1 MEMERLHHVTAIVGH
16 PQETYDFY
24 TQVLGLHLIKKTVNF
39 DDISTYHLYFADKY
53 SEEGYTMTFFNWETD
68 RCGRVGS
75 GQVGHTAFKVG
86 KGSLQN
92 WKQQLENNDVEV
104 KETERFNK
112 PTLEFTDRHGLSLAL
127 VEDDNQKDAVISGFY
142 GVEILSGRVEA
153 TRRHLV
159 DQLGLTE
166 IGESATH
173 FYYEISGADKQVI
186 AVYKSKVDRG
196 FDGVGTVHHVAWQAT
211 DRDDLVDWQ
220 TTLFET
226 GSQPTEVKDRNY
238 FESIYYREP
247 GFTIFEIATAG
258 PGFQVD
264 EDREALGKELKL
276 PPQYE
281 ANREAIEANLTPI
294 EGA

>member
-39 DDISTYHLYFADKY
+39 DDISSYHLYFADEY

-68 RCGRVGS
+68 QRGRVGS

-86 KGSLQN
+86 KGSLDG
-92 WKQQLENNDVEV
+92 WKTHLEENNVDV

-112 PTLEFTDRHGLSLAL
+112 ATLKFTDRHGLALAL
-127 VEDDNQKDAVISGFY
+127 VEDETQELASISGFY
-142 GVEILSGRVEA
+142 GVEILSGRVKA
-153 TRRHLV
+153 TSCHLV

-166 IGESATH
+166 IGENATH
-173 FYYEISGADKQVI
+173 LFYQLSGDDKHVI
-186 AVYKSKVDRG
+186 AVYKSKQNRG
-196 FDGVGTVHHVAWQAT
+196 IDGVGTVHHVAWQAA
-211 DRDDLVDWQ
+211 DRGNLIDWQ
-220 TTLFET
+220 TNLFKT
-226 GSQPTEVKDRNY
+226 GSQPTVVKDRNY

-247 GFTIFEIATAG
+247 GYTIFEIATAG

-264 EDREALGKELKL
+264 EDRDALGQELKL

-281 ANREAIEANLTPI
+281 ENREAIEANLTPI
-294 EGA
+294 KGA